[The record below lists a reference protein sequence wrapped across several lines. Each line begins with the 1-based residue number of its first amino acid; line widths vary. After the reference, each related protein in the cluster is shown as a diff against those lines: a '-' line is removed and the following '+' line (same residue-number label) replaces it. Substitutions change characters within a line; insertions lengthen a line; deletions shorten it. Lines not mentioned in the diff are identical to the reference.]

1 MECTEL
7 SSPHGGTPKLLVS
20 GHVYRLGTNSKQQ
33 YFWVCDRLASCM
45 ARLTTAKSTGP
56 GAEHVV
62 VHVGSAAHTH
72 ASTVD
77 PIAAAGDAD
86 TDNDHTID
94 PEFVQVKI
102 ESDTGGERSYD
113 FACNSAAPLEL
124 DQSIDCAIVLR
135 PRHERTATVTSDAPT
150 AQQLCVAQ
158 TRMYN
163 MRDSSHTEHVYRWEC
178 INRRQLRCGSQLR
191 TCYDGGRHVAIRDT
205 FLEHSGECD
214 RQHEPPKPKPAHIE
228 EWTPNGNDEVAK
240 AETIECDDGVTCTLA
255 VPDGREELT
264 VDGYAYQLHSMNSA
278 LYEWRCKR
286 SGGADGCCAGA
297 VATTIVAGRHAVLL
311 NSRRNHTDCKKATT
325 DNGAAASASASDTKN
340 GRDIARCSPKRD
352 RSSDDEQNE
361 DDGHFMDN
369 DSDESYC
376 PTSQVKVEHAT
387 TDSPTAAADAAA
399 KSEENNDDDRDE
411 DYAQENDSDSDDE
424 DYKPIAQLMRQRA
437 AASQRGGRGGARAG
451 RGRKSAAGTGP
462 AYAGRTTSRLHGPN
476 EIVPCFTL
484 PTAQGNDK
492 LCVEGYIYHKER
504 QQCGNR
510 CYWACAKRKSIQC
523 CGRLVTVLENGEHTV
538 QSVTI
543 RQHNHEASG
552 TYTGSS
558 SANAQL
564 RNLALGS
571 RYDAAAIVQAVL
583 ANTAESARAELPDA
597 DSLVERVE
605 RIRADAGIVLDAA
618 DADAAATGK
627 TAGAAGS
634 AEAAV
639 AATRVPCRRQTSR
652 YMELDPNEP
661 LVCSTVPSRRGHE
674 KLCVLGYVYH
684 LERRTTN
691 RSFHWACER
700 RKRYDPPCMAR
711 VVTHL
716 DASEHHVIDRRLGV
730 RMHNHSSPPDDGA
743 AARRPS
749 RKPYNADELR
759 EAESKRLERQLE
771 SNVVI
776 PCTTIPTARGNETLF
791 VQGHTYHCDRRTELF
806 VYWKCVLSKVPGNRC
821 PGRVTTTLQGEQHV
835 VLSATLREHTH
846 PTADADQERYR
857 ACAQLR
863 QLAQETKLDADSII
877 AMVLDDCSEECRQ
890 KMGSISVLKKKVV
903 RARKGEDIASREWRD
918 EMRSPLEKERWAAV
932 LRLKDMARKTTMDPR
947 SIVAAVLADCS
958 PECRV
963 KLGNVV
969 ELRKKVPRCRLA
981 QTKREAKKRK
991 KLLAAQLKASG
1002 GVMAAVEVAAGA
1014 EVDAVKVEDVV
1025 TNKIEVVESAPE
1037 AVDGMC
1043 NTSVPFAM
1051 DMMLNNFQ

>member
-7 SSPHGGTPKLLVS
+7 RSPNGGPLKLLIG

-33 YFWVCDRLASCM
+33 YFWVCDRLNSCM
-45 ARLTTAKSTGP
+45 ARLTTTKSSSTGN
-56 GAEHVV
+56 EHVV

-72 ASTVD
+72 ASADD
-77 PIAAAGDAD
+77 PIAAGDD
-86 TDNDHTID
+86 TD

-102 ESDTGGERSYD
+102 ESDASFERSYEP
-113 FACNSAAPLEL
+113 AIASTPLQL
-124 DQSIDCAIVLR
+124 DTEIDCAIVLR
-135 PRHERTATVTSDAPT
+135 PRLEKTAGTST
-150 AQQLCVAQ
+150 SSGKQLCVDQ

-163 MRDSSHTEHVYRWEC
+163 MRDSSHRDHVYRWEC
-178 INRRQLRCGSQLR
+178 TNRKSLRCGSQLR
-191 TCYDGGRHVAIRDT
+191 TCYDGGRHVAVKDT
-205 FLEHSGECD
+205 FLEHCSECD
-214 RQHEPPKPKPAHIE
+214 LQQQPKKPEPNVQC
-228 EWTPNGNDEVAK
+228 TNGDTDVTK
-240 AETIECDDGVTCTLA
+240 AEPIECDYGTMCTLA
-255 VPDGREELT
+255 VANGREELT
-264 VDGYAYQLHSMNSA
+264 VDGCKYQLHSMNRS
-278 LYEWRCKR
+278 LYEWRCKP
-286 SGGADGCCAGA
+286 GAEGSCAGA
-297 VATTIVAGRHAVLL
+297 VATTIDAGRHAVVMH
-311 NSRRNHTDCKKATT
+311 SRRAHTVCHDTIP
-325 DNGAAASASASDTKN
+325 AAASA
-340 GRDIARCSPKRD
+340 RDADDERQIGKEEQQASPKHD
-352 RSSDDEQNE
+352 ISDEVQH
-361 DDGHFMDN
+361 DDDDNFMDN
-369 DSDESYC
+369 DSSSSYC

-387 TDSPTAAADAAA
+387 TDSQTNAAGD
-399 KSEENNDDDRDE
+399 SDDDNNDDDHD
-411 DYAQENDSDSDDE
+411 DSSDE
-424 DYKPIAQLMRQRA
+424 DYKPIAQLMRP
-437 AASQRGGRGGARAG
+437 RAG
-451 RGRKSAAGTGP
+451 RGRKPAASRQ

-558 SANAQL
+558 SVIAQL

-571 RYDAAAIVQAVL
+571 RYEADAIVQAVL
-583 ANTAESARAELPDA
+583 ANTTEEARAELPDTE
-597 DSLVERVE
+597 SLVGRVQS
-605 RIRADAGIVLDAA
+605 IREEAGIVLDP
-618 DADAAATGK
+618 DADKVKMG
-627 TAGAAGS
+627 AGS

-639 AATRVPCRRQTSR
+639 AAARVPCRRQTSR

-674 KLCVLGYVYH
+674 KLCVLGFVYH
-684 LERRTTN
+684 LERKTTN

-716 DASEHHVIDRRLGV
+716 DANEHHVIDRRLGV
-730 RMHNHSSPPDDGA
+730 RMHNHTSPPDDGA

-749 RKPYNADELR
+749 RKPYNVDELR
-759 EAESKRLERQLE
+759 EAEAKRLERQLE

-791 VQGHTYHCDRRTELF
+791 VQGYTYHCDRRTELF

-835 VLSATLREHTH
+835 VLSATIREHTH
-846 PTADADQERYR
+846 PTVEDDQERYR

-877 AMVLDDCSEECRQ
+877 AMVLDDCSEECRS
-890 KMGSISVLKKKVV
+890 KLGSISVLKKKVV
-903 RARKGEDIASREWRD
+903 RARKGEDNASKEWRD

-947 SIVAAVLADCS
+947 SIVAAVLADVS

-969 ELRKKVPRCRLA
+969 ELRKKVPRTRLA

-991 KLLAAQLKASG
+991 KLLAAQLKAAG
-1002 GVMAAVEVAAGA
+1002 GNAAALETVPD
-1014 EVDAVKVEDVV
+1014 VDAVKEEDVGCKPEV
-1025 TNKIEVVESAPE
+1025 DVGCKPEVVESAPE
-1037 AVDGMC
+1037 AVDSLC
-1043 NTSVPFAM
+1043 NPVIPFSM